1 MNVVAMFF
9 NVTLFSLWNWRG
21 VGIFLRRMAALYEVR
36 NILTLYH
43 AV

>member
-1 MNVVAMFF
+1 MSRYFPCGI
-9 NVTLFSLWNWRG
+9 NWRG